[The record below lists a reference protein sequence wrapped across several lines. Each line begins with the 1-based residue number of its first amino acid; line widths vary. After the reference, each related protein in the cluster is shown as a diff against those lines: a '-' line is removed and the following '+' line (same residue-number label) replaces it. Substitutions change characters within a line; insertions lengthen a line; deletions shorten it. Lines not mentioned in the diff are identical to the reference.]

1 MVRVG
6 RRTFTSLPVAV
17 GASFGLL
24 LLLGTLQY
32 RWVGQLGEAERTQLR
47 AGAKA
52 RAEALAR
59 DFDAEVTRAFMGLL
73 IEPETLRERSFGEY
87 AERYE
92 RWQRRTTHPGLVKS
106 VLLVEREGTGLR
118 LSRYAPARR
127 TFEPAQWTSDLALV
141 RTRVEQ
147 FSEQFSERFV
157 RGDQQFERSI
167 RRGAAD
173 LLWEELPALMMPVPS
188 LLSAP
193 RPSGPP
199 PIGLLQVSAF
209 VIVILDLD
217 HIQRELLPA
226 LADRHFGSGGVLDYK
241 LAVLKQGDPRA
252 VVWRSEPDAPTG
264 ASGDAAAGMLELRF
278 GDARATDVAT
288 LARRRLSDPP
298 VERGPVFF
306 AAPPRRLSFGFPGTR
321 AGLRA
326 VPEDA
331 GRWRLVATHRT
342 GSVDHVVAAARRR
355 NLAVSFG
362 ILALLGASTALVVAS
377 AQRSR
382 RLAERQVEFVAGV
395 SHELRTPVSVIC
407 SAAENLADGLVEE
420 PAQVRRYGVMLRDEG
435 RRLAEMVEQVLEFA
449 GTYSGRRTYRSEPI
463 DVARLIDEALDL
475 SSAELR
481 RAEFSVVRDFG
492 PGLPVVRGD
501 AAALRRAV
509 QNLVGNSLK
518 YGAEGRWVGVRVAA
532 VSEAGRPEVRITVE
546 DHGRGIPAAELAR
559 VFEPFFR
566 GREAVA
572 AQTRG
577 FGLGLSLV
585 KRVAEAHGG
594 RVSVD
599 SAPGRGAAFAIHL
612 PASSRPD
619 DAPQPAH
626 GLAHPA
632 R

>member
-1 MVRVG
+1 
-6 RRTFTSLPVAV
+6 
-17 GASFGLL
+17 
-24 LLLGTLQY
+24 
-32 RWVGQLGEAERTQLR
+32 
-47 AGAKA
+47 
-52 RAEALAR
+52 
-59 DFDAEVTRAFMGLL
+59 
-73 IEPETLRERSFGEY
+73 
-87 AERYE
+87 
-92 RWQRRTTHPGLVKS
+92 
-106 VLLVEREGTGLR
+106 
-118 LSRYAPARR
+118 
-127 TFEPAQWTSDLALV
+127 
-141 RTRVEQ
+141 
-147 FSEQFSERFV
+147 
-157 RGDQQFERSI
+157 
-167 RRGAAD
+167 
-173 LLWEELPALMMPVPS
+173 
-188 LLSAP
+188 
-193 RPSGPP
+193 
-199 PIGLLQVSAF
+199 
-209 VIVILDLD
+209 
-217 HIQRELLPA
+217 
-226 LADRHFGSGGVLDYK
+226 
-241 LAVLKQGDPRA
+241 
-252 VVWRSEPDAPTG
+252 
-264 ASGDAAAGMLELRF
+264 
-278 GDARATDVAT
+278 
-288 LARRRLSDPP
+288 
-298 VERGPVFF
+298 
-306 AAPPRRLSFGFPGTR
+306 
-321 AGLRA
+321 
-326 VPEDA
+326 
-331 GRWRLVATHRT
+331 
-342 GSVDHVVAAARRR
+342 VDHVVAAARRR

>member
-1 MVRVG
+1 MFRVG
-6 RRTFTSLPVAV
+6 RLRFSSLPVAV

-32 RWVGQLGEAERTQLR
+32 RWVGQLSEAERTQLR

-59 DFDAEVTRAFMGLL
+59 DFDAEITRAFIGLL
-73 IEPETLRERSFGEY
+73 IEPETVRERSFEEY

-92 RWQRRTTHPGLVKS
+92 RWQRRAASPALVKA
-106 VLLVEREGTGLR
+106 VLLVERQGRGLQ

-127 TFEPAQWTSDLALV
+127 TFEPAAWSSDLSPV
-141 RTRVEQ
+141 RARVEQ
-147 FSEQFSERFV
+147 FSEQLIPGNQTFDRPV
-157 RGDQQFERSI
+157 
-167 RRGAAD
+167 RRGPAD
-173 LLWEELPALMMPVPS
+173 LLWEELPALMMPIPNFVSTPQENS
-188 LLSAP
+188 SPA
-193 RPSGPP
+193 
-199 PIGLLQVSAF
+199 IGVLQVSAF
-209 VIVILDLD
+209 VIVVLDLEY
-217 HIQRELLPA
+217 IQRELLPA
-226 LADRHFGSGGVLDYK
+226 LAERHFGSGGVLDYK
-241 LAVLKQGDPRA
+241 LAVLKQSDPQS
-252 VVWRSEPDAPTG
+252 VVWRSGPDAPTG
-264 ASGDAAAGMLELRF
+264 LSGDAAAGMLELRF
-278 GDARATDVAT
+278 GEAPPADVTTVAPQRP
-288 LARRRLSDPP
+288 AEPAPD
-298 VERGPVFF
+298 RGPVFY
-306 AAPPRRLSFGFPGTR
+306 ASRPRRFTFGFPGAR

-326 VPEDA
+326 VSEDA

-355 NLAVSFG
+355 NLGVSFG
-362 ILALLGASTALVVAS
+362 ILALLGASTVLVVAS

-382 RLAERQVEFVAGV
+382 RLADRQVEFVAGV

-407 SAAENLADGLVEE
+407 AAAENLADGLVEE
-420 PAQVRRYGVMLRDEG
+420 PAQVRRYGGVLRDEG

-449 GTYSGRRTYRSEPI
+449 GTYSGRRAYRSEPI
-463 DVARLIDEALDL
+463 EVERVIDEALGL
-475 SSAELR
+475 AAAELQR
-481 RAEFSVVRDFG
+481 SEFSVVRDLG
-492 PGLPVVRGD
+492 PGLPLIRGD

-509 QNLVGNSLK
+509 QNLVANAMK
-518 YGAEGRWVGVRVAA
+518 YGAEGRWVRVHAA
-532 VSEAGRPEVRITVE
+532 LAADAERPEVRITVE
-546 DHGRGIPAAELAR
+546 DRGRGIPAAELKH
-559 VFEPFFR
+559 VFDPFFR
-566 GREAVA
+566 GREALA

-594 RVSVD
+594 RVTVD
-599 SAPGRGAAFAIHL
+599 SAPGRGSAFTIHL

>member
-1 MVRVG
+1 
-6 RRTFTSLPVAV
+6 
-17 GASFGLL
+17 
-24 LLLGTLQY
+24 
-32 RWVGQLGEAERTQLR
+32 
-47 AGAKA
+47 
-52 RAEALAR
+52 
-59 DFDAEVTRAFMGLL
+59 
-73 IEPETLRERSFGEY
+73 
-87 AERYE
+87 
-92 RWQRRTTHPGLVKS
+92 
-106 VLLVEREGTGLR
+106 
-118 LSRYAPARR
+118 
-127 TFEPAQWTSDLALV
+127 
-141 RTRVEQ
+141 
-147 FSEQFSERFV
+147 
-157 RGDQQFERSI
+157 
-167 RRGAAD
+167 
-173 LLWEELPALMMPVPS
+173 
-188 LLSAP
+188 
-193 RPSGPP
+193 
-199 PIGLLQVSAF
+199 
-209 VIVILDLD
+209 
-217 HIQRELLPA
+217 
-226 LADRHFGSGGVLDYK
+226 
-241 LAVLKQGDPRA
+241 
-252 VVWRSEPDAPTG
+252 
-264 ASGDAAAGMLELRF
+264 
-278 GDARATDVAT
+278 
-288 LARRRLSDPP
+288 
-298 VERGPVFF
+298 
-306 AAPPRRLSFGFPGTR
+306 
-321 AGLRA
+321 
-326 VPEDA
+326 
-331 GRWRLVATHRT
+331 
-342 GSVDHVVAAARRR
+342 
-355 NLAVSFG
+355 
-362 ILALLGASTALVVAS
+362 
-377 AQRSR
+377 
-382 RLAERQVEFVAGV
+382 
-395 SHELRTPVSVIC
+395 
-407 SAAENLADGLVEE
+407 
-420 PAQVRRYGVMLRDEG
+420 
-435 RRLAEMVEQVLEFA
+435 MVEQVLEFA